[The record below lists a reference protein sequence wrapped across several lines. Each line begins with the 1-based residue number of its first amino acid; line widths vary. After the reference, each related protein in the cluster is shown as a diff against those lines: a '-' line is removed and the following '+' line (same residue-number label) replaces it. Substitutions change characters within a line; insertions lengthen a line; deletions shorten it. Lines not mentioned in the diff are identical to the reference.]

1 MENLDVLLEGIQN
14 IENQLV
20 ENEVIEDGDNISEAL
35 GELKQRIYNNIHKKD
50 LQEFMNK
57 LHDLVD
63 EYHHAIYLNNN
74 IFKGIGTIEVAVLDE
89 LNKGK

>member
-1 MENLDVLLEGIQN
+1 MKNLNVLLEGIQN

-20 ENEVIEDGDNISEAL
+20 KNEVIEDGDNISEAL
-35 GELKQRIYNNIHKKD
+35 GELKQRIYNNIQKND

-57 LHDLVD
+57 LYGLVD

-74 IFKGIGTIEVAVLDE
+74 IFKGIGIIEVAVLNE
-89 LNKGK
+89 LNKDK

>member
-35 GELKQRIYNNIHKKD
+35 GELKQRIYNNIQKKD
-50 LQEFMNK
+50 LQEFMSK
-57 LHDLVD
+57 IHDLVD
-63 EYHHAIYLNNN
+63 EYHHAIYLNNK

>member
-1 MENLDVLLEGIQN
+1 MKKLDVLLEGIQN

-20 ENEVIEDGDNISEAL
+20 ENEIIEDGDLISEAL
-35 GELKQRIYNNIHKKD
+35 GELKERVYNEIQKKE

-63 EYHHAIYLNNN
+63 EYHHAIYLNDK
-74 IFKGIGTIEVAVLDE
+74 IFRGISTIEVAILDE
-89 LNKGK
+89 LNK

>member
-1 MENLDVLLEGIQN
+1 MKNLDVLLEGIQN

-20 ENEVIEDGDNISEAL
+20 ENEIIEDGDDVSEAL
-35 GELKQRIYNNIHKKD
+35 GELKERIYNNIHKND

-63 EYHHAIYLNNN
+63 EYHHIIYLNNK
-74 IFKGIGTIEVAVLDE
+74 IFKGIGTIEVAVLNE

>member
-1 MENLDVLLEGIQN
+1 MKNLDVLLEGIQN

-35 GELKQRIYNNIHKKD
+35 GELKQRIYNNLHKKD
-50 LQEFMNK
+50 LMEFMDK
-57 LHDLVD
+57 LHELVD
-63 EYHHAIYLNNN
+63 EYHHAIYLNDN
-74 IFKGIGTIEVAVLDE
+74 IFKGIGIIEVAVLDE